1 VSGEPKVIA
10 IPPLRT
16 RESKTARAK
25 ALGPLGIIFVWRET
39 GCEPVKTGRFRSQK
53 RDFTGQKTVFLRAKY
68 SHSTYSRVPIP
79 YTSDTANLYRVETTR
94 KAVILTMLSGEEL
107 KGNVFIHF
115 SSYRPF
121 ELEDVS
127 ELFNADSPFFPLELE
142 HSEVILVAKERVA
155 EVAAD
160 RGESASDQI
169 PRVGRIPTALLQIV
183 LVGGEVRLG
192 SIRLDA
198 PPARARVLDYLNA
211 LTSRFL
217 TLYTSNEARLINRSL
232 IDRVRPLD

>member
-1 VSGEPKVIA
+1 MP
-10 IPPLRT
+10 
-16 RESKTARAK
+16 
-25 ALGPLGIIFVWRET
+25 
-39 GCEPVKTGRFRSQK
+39 Q
-53 RDFTGQKTVFLRAKY
+53 
-68 SHSTYSRVPIP
+68 P
-79 YTSDTANLYRVETTR
+79 YTSDSANLYRIETTR
-94 KAVILTMLSGEEL
+94 KAVILTMLGGEEL
-107 KGNVFIHF
+107 RGSVFIHF

-127 ELFNADSPFFPLELE
+127 ELLNADTPFFPLELE
-142 HSEVILVAKERVA
+142 NREVILVSKERVA
-155 EVAAD
+155 EAAAD
-160 RGESASDQI
+160 RTDVADMSDQP
-169 PRVGRIPTALLQIV
+169 PREEPSPTALLQIV
-183 LVGGEVRLG
+183 LIGGEVRLG

>member
-1 VSGEPKVIA
+1 MP
-10 IPPLRT
+10 
-16 RESKTARAK
+16 
-25 ALGPLGIIFVWRET
+25 
-39 GCEPVKTGRFRSQK
+39 Q
-53 RDFTGQKTVFLRAKY
+53 
-68 SHSTYSRVPIP
+68 P
-79 YTSDTANLYRVETTR
+79 YITDSANLYRIETTR
-94 KAVILTMLSGEEL
+94 KAVILTMRDGEEL
-107 KGNVFIHF
+107 RGNVFIHF

-127 ELFNADSPFFPLELE
+127 ELLNADSPFFPLELANT
-142 HSEVILVAKERVA
+142 EVILVSKERVA
-155 EVAAD
+155 EAAAD
-160 RGESASDQI
+160 RSEDAPDQP
-169 PRVGRIPTALLQIV
+169 PREAPTPTALLQVI

-198 PPARARVLDYLNA
+198 PPGRARVLDYLNA

>member
-1 VSGEPKVIA
+1 
-10 IPPLRT
+10 
-16 RESKTARAK
+16 
-25 ALGPLGIIFVWRET
+25 
-39 GCEPVKTGRFRSQK
+39 
-53 RDFTGQKTVFLRAKY
+53 
-68 SHSTYSRVPIP
+68 VPQP
-79 YTSDTANLYRVETTR
+79 YTSDSANLYRIETAR
-94 KAVILTMLSGEEL
+94 KPVILTMLGGEEL

-127 ELFNADSPFFPLELE
+127 ELFNADSPFFPLELPNG
-142 HSEVILVAKERVA
+142 EVILVSKERVA
-155 EVAAD
+155 EAAVD
-160 RGESASDQI
+160 HGDISDLP
-169 PRVGRIPTALLQIV
+169 PRETPTPTALLQVI

-211 LTSRFL
+211 LTARFL
-217 TLYTSNEARLINRSL
+217 TLYTSNEARLINRSM

>member
-1 VSGEPKVIA
+1 M
-10 IPPLRT
+10 
-16 RESKTARAK
+16 
-25 ALGPLGIIFVWRET
+25 
-39 GCEPVKTGRFRSQK
+39 Q
-53 RDFTGQKTVFLRAKY
+53 
-68 SHSTYSRVPIP
+68 STNDR
-79 YTSDTANLYRVETTR
+79 ANLYRIETTQ
-94 KAVILTMLSGEEL
+94 KAVILTMLGGEEL
-107 KGNVFIHF
+107 RGNVFIHF

-142 HSEVILVAKERVA
+142 TGEVILISKERVA

-160 RGESASDQI
+160 RGEDATDQP
-169 PRVGRIPTALLQIV
+169 PREAPIPTALLQIL

-192 SIRLDA
+192 SIRLEARAD
-198 PPARARVLDYLNA
+198 RARVLDYLNA

>member
-1 VSGEPKVIA
+1 MP
-10 IPPLRT
+10 
-16 RESKTARAK
+16 
-25 ALGPLGIIFVWRET
+25 F
-39 GCEPVKTGRFRSQK
+39 
-53 RDFTGQKTVFLRAKY
+53 
-68 SHSTYSRVPIP
+68 
-79 YTSDTANLYRVETTR
+79 TSDSANLYRIETTR
-94 KAVILTMLSGEEL
+94 KAVILTMLDGEEVR
-107 KGNVFIHF
+107 GNVFIHF

-127 ELFNADSPFFPLELE
+127 ELFNSDMPFFPLELE
-142 HSEVILVAKERVA
+142 NSEVILVSKERVA
-155 EVAAD
+155 ELAAD
-160 RGESASDQI
+160 RSEDPSDLPPRETAS
-169 PRVGRIPTALLQIV
+169 PTALLQVV

-198 PPARARVLDYLNA
+198 PPDRARVLDYLNA

>member
-1 VSGEPKVIA
+1 MP
-10 IPPLRT
+10 
-16 RESKTARAK
+16 
-25 ALGPLGIIFVWRET
+25 F
-39 GCEPVKTGRFRSQK
+39 
-53 RDFTGQKTVFLRAKY
+53 
-68 SHSTYSRVPIP
+68 
-79 YTSDTANLYRVETTR
+79 TSDTANLYRIETTR
-94 KAVILTMLSGEEL
+94 KAVILTMLGGEEVR
-107 KGNVFIHF
+107 GNVFIHF

-127 ELFNADSPFFPLELE
+127 ELFNSETPFFPIELE
-142 HSEVILVAKERVA
+142 NDEVILVSKERVA
-155 EVAAD
+155 EIAAD
-160 RGESASDQI
+160 RSEAPSDLP
-169 PRVGRIPTALLQIV
+169 PRDPPAPTALLQIV

-198 PPARARVLDYLNA
+198 PPHRARVLDYLNA

>member
-1 VSGEPKVIA
+1 MP
-10 IPPLRT
+10 
-16 RESKTARAK
+16 
-25 ALGPLGIIFVWRET
+25 F
-39 GCEPVKTGRFRSQK
+39 
-53 RDFTGQKTVFLRAKY
+53 
-68 SHSTYSRVPIP
+68 
-79 YTSDTANLYRVETTR
+79 TSDTANLYRIETTR
-94 KAVILTMLSGEEL
+94 KAVILTMLGGEEVR
-107 KGNVFIHF
+107 GNVFIHF

-127 ELFNADSPFFPLELE
+127 ELFNSETPFFPLELE
-142 HSEVILVAKERVA
+142 NSEVILVAKERVA
-155 EVAAD
+155 ELAAD
-160 RGESASDQI
+160 RSEDPSDLPPPD
-169 PRVGRIPTALLQIV
+169 PRSPIAVLQVV

-198 PPARARVLDYLNA
+198 PPDRARVLDYLNA

>member
-1 VSGEPKVIA
+1 MP
-10 IPPLRT
+10 
-16 RESKTARAK
+16 
-25 ALGPLGIIFVWRET
+25 
-39 GCEPVKTGRFRSQK
+39 
-53 RDFTGQKTVFLRAKY
+53 FTN
-68 SHSTYSRVPIP
+68 
-79 YTSDTANLYRVETTR
+79 DTANLYRIETTR
-94 KAVILTMLSGEEL
+94 KAVILTMLGGEEVR
-107 KGNVFIHF
+107 GNVFIHF

-127 ELFNADSPFFPLELE
+127 ELFNSETPFFPLELE
-142 HSEVILVAKERVA
+142 TSEVILVAKERVA
-155 EVAAD
+155 ELAAD
-160 RGESASDQI
+160 RGEAPSDLA
-169 PRVGRIPTALLQIV
+169 PCDPPSPTALLQIV

-198 PPARARVLDYLNA
+198 PPDRARVLDYLNA

>member
-1 VSGEPKVIA
+1 MQ
-10 IPPLRT
+10 L
-16 RESKTARAK
+16 
-25 ALGPLGIIFVWRET
+25 
-39 GCEPVKTGRFRSQK
+39 
-53 RDFTGQKTVFLRAKY
+53 
-68 SHSTYSRVPIP
+68 
-79 YTSDTANLYRVETTR
+79 TSDSANLYRIETTR
-94 KAVILTMLSGEEL
+94 KAVILTMLGGEEL
-107 KGNVFIHF
+107 RGSVFIHF

-127 ELFNADSPFFPLELE
+127 ELFNAESPFFPLELE
-142 HSEVILVAKERVA
+142 NSEVILIAKGRVA

-160 RGESASDQI
+160 RGEGASDS
-169 PRVGRIPTALLQIV
+169 PVRGLPSATALLQII

-192 SIRLDA
+192 SVRLEA
-198 PPARARVLDYLNA
+198 PPDRARVLDYLNA

>member
-1 VSGEPKVIA
+1 M
-10 IPPLRT
+10 
-16 RESKTARAK
+16 
-25 ALGPLGIIFVWRET
+25 FVCT
-39 GCEPVKTGRFRSQK
+39 
-53 RDFTGQKTVFLRAKY
+53 FTGGFFPEIKPGIAPRARDSRAQETVLMP
-68 SHSTYSRVPIP
+68 SEVITPNPSRVPMQL
-79 YTSDTANLYRVETTR
+79 TSDSANLYRIETTQ
-94 KAVILTMLSGEEL
+94 KAVILTMLGGEEL
-107 KGNVFIHF
+107 RGSVFIHF

-127 ELFNADSPFFPLELE
+127 ELFNAESPFFPLELE
-142 HSEVILVAKERVA
+142 NSEVILVAKERVA

-160 RGESASDQI
+160 RGDDTSDS
-169 PRVGRIPTALLQIV
+169 PARGLPSPTALLQII

-192 SIRLDA
+192 SIRLEA
-198 PPARARVLDYLNA
+198 PPDRARVLDYLNA

>member
-1 VSGEPKVIA
+1 VPQPFA
-10 IPPLRT
+10 N
-16 RESKTARAK
+16 ES
-25 ALGPLGIIFVWRET
+25 
-39 GCEPVKTGRFRSQK
+39 
-53 RDFTGQKTVFLRAKY
+53 
-68 SHSTYSRVPIP
+68 
-79 YTSDTANLYRVETTR
+79 ANQYRIETTR
-94 KAVILTMLSGEEL
+94 KAVILTMLGGEEL
-107 KGNVFIHF
+107 RGNVFIHF

-127 ELFNADSPFFPLELE
+127 ELLNADTPFFPLELE
-142 HSEVILVAKERVA
+142 NSEVILVSRDRVA
-155 EVAAD
+155 EAAAD
-160 RGESASDQI
+160 RSEDAFEQP
-169 PRVGRIPTALLQIV
+169 PRETPTPTALLQIV

-198 PPARARVLDYLNA
+198 PPDRARVLDYLNA